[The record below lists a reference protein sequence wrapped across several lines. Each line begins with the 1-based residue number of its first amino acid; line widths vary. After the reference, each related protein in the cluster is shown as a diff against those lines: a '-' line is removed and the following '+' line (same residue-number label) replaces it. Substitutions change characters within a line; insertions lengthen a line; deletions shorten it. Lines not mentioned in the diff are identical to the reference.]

1 MNIEG
6 GISPSDIDFTK
17 TPCGSIRVDPLCN
30 NYSRYKIIASGTEHG
45 KLKSLGFPIQNALM
59 FTLLD
64 YEYGVQNNIQHTY
77 DEITPYMRSEA
88 FKYYAGSQNEH
99 FEFMVRFFA
108 FKDPKIDVHAQ
119 YEYLKAIQY
128 PWIDYA
134 DGGRKYPPPRLMLV
148 LHNSAVRLGYITAM
162 NVTWFS
168 PIGFDGVID
177 NSLVVGDTSLTTVPV
192 SFFCEVLLTFTV
204 SGSGYDTLGFRDV
217 VSGNQ
222 SMLNY
227 KQLIKKGG

>member
-1 MNIEG
+1 MTIGNIS
-6 GISPSDIDFTK
+6 IPPSDIDFTHAS
-17 TPCGSIRVDPLCN
+17 CGSIRVDPLCQ
-30 NYSRYKIIASGTEHG
+30 NYSIYKKIATGVGSTE
-45 KLKSLGFPIQNALM
+45 FPIQNALM

-77 DEITPYMRSEA
+77 DEVTPYMRSEA

-108 FKDPKIDVHAQ
+108 FKDPKVDVHAH

-134 DGGRKYPPPRLMLV
+134 NDGRKYPPPRLMLV
-148 LHNSAVRLGYITAM
+148 LHTSAVRIGYITAM

-177 NSLVVGDTSLTTVPV
+177 NPLASGIATVPV

-204 SGSGYDTLGFRDV
+204 AGSSYDTLGFRDV
-217 VSGNQ
+217 ASGNQ
-222 SMLNY
+222 NMRNY
-227 KQLIKKGG
+227 NQLIKQGE